1 MDDKIMFEKDN
12 TTVKH
17 RRHLQKNV
25 FLHYLPR
32 KLKIERASCKK
43 IDTEITAFLPT
54 NSRGFLISKF
64 RSDEINELFNG
75 KQHLWV
81 EILNKSFEDH
91 IEIKKG
97 QPLGFLV
104 AEPENL

>member
-12 TTVKH
+12 TTVKQ

-25 FLHYLPR
+25 CLHYSPR
-32 KLKIERASCKK
+32 KLKIERASSKK